1 MAITH
6 RNPGKFIAKRAPI
19 KMKPGAFL
27 FALSHTGY
35 KIVNISQGVNLL
47 AVYPLYFRSLLKISS
62 AGVDVVVVVKVAGV
76 HTKIPSSDN

>member
-6 RNPGKFIAKRAPI
+6 RNPGKFIVKRAPI

-35 KIVNISQGVNLL
+35 KIVNISQDVK
-47 AVYPLYFRSLLKISS
+47 P
-62 AGVDVVVVVKVAGV
+62 AGSVPFVFHELVKDLVCWC
-76 HTKIPSSDN
+76 